1 MMDKS
6 ESKIN
11 GYWDERNMNETER
24 VVADKRK
31 TAGRQQ
37 TRGGE
42 KTLVSE
48 KISIDEDNAW
58 TMTIIG
64 HG

>member
-1 MMDKS
+1 MDKS
-6 ESKIN
+6 ESKRT

-37 TRGGE
+37 SGG
-42 KTLVSE
+42 K
-48 KISIDEDNAW
+48 KKR
-58 TMTIIG
+58 
-64 HG
+64 